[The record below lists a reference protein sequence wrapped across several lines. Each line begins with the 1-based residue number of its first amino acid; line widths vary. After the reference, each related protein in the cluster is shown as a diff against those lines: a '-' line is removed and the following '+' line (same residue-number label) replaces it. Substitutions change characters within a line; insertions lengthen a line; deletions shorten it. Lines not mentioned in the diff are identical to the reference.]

1 MTETMTTSGFA
12 SPGYLW
18 LLLAVPILF
27 FFDLHKNRLVRLPIP
42 TAKLLDDKTISA
54 RQALEF
60 VPPLLKAT
68 ALALIV
74 FSLARPQHGHHFTEV
89 TSQGVDIMLVLD
101 TSGSMR
107 ALDLTLDGREA
118 ERLDVVKA
126 VVKDFISGREF
137 DRIGMVVFGSQAYT
151 QCPLTLD
158 DEVLKN
164 YLDIIE
170 IGIAGENTAIGNGI
184 ATAVKRLQGS
194 KAKSRV
200 IILLTDGRSNSG
212 EVSPMIAAELAAK
225 AGIKVYT
232 ISVGTKGNV
241 PVYEKT
247 LLGRRKLYLKLDVDD
262 ETLKDIAAVTGGR
275 FFEAQSTAMLKTVY
289 EEIDTLEKSQITR
302 KDFSEYD
309 EQYLALLWPALVLL
323 VTQWGLRES
332 IFLRIP

>member
-18 LLLAVPILF
+18 LLLAVPVLF
-27 FFDLHKNRLVRLPIP
+27 FFDLYKNGLVRLPIP
-42 TAKLLDDKTISA
+42 TSKLLGDKTTSA

-60 VPPLLKAT
+60 VPLLLKAM
-68 ALALIV
+68 ALVLIV
-74 FSLARPQHGHHFTEV
+74 LALARPQHGHHFTEV
-89 TSQGVDIMLVLD
+89 TSPGVDIMLILD

-107 ALDLTLDGREA
+107 AVDLTLDGREA

-212 EVSPMIAAELAAK
+212 EVSPVIAAELAAK
-225 AGIKVYT
+225 EGIKVYT

-247 LLGRRKLYLKLDVDD
+247 LLGRRKVYLKLDVDD